1 MGIRRLEWT
10 WTPDMTCAKKWTT
23 GCMTYGC
30 QGDTSRIP
38 ALDYAHA
45 VCATGYDVI
54 GTRAVLV
61 FLARFISAKAKC
73 LLDIDGKLITSL
85 HWGTDKN
92 FFVKAVSVSKI
103 SHFKHV
109 WLKFLRR
116 DWYLSNFFRQPEQ
129 LFKKAL
135 VSPSVVSMWWVY

>member
-1 MGIRRLEWT
+1 
-10 WTPDMTCAKKWTT
+10 
-23 GCMTYGC
+23 MTYGC

-85 HWGTDKN
+85 PRGTDKN
-92 FFVKAVSVSKI
+92 FFVISVSVSKI
-103 SHFKHV
+103 FHFKHV
-109 WLKFLRR
+109 
-116 DWYLSNFFRQPEQ
+116 
-129 LFKKAL
+129 
-135 VSPSVVSMWWVY
+135 